1 VKKKIWANLLFTFY
15 PKIVIKLSKKDVWD
29 PGSKRH
35 QISRILNT
43 VSTVS
48 ASFMVLRQH
57 ISVQSSSSNSFCH
70 CVNIPD
76 PSDPKPIAS
85 RIRFFSWVQV
95 FNLSGIKFK
104 PIHV

>member
-43 VSTVS
+43 VSICIIYGS
-48 ASFMVLRQH
+48 EAAYFGAEQFL
-57 ISVQSSSSNSFCH
+57 
-70 CVNIPD
+70 
-76 PSDPKPIAS
+76 
-85 RIRFFSWVQV
+85 
-95 FNLSGIKFK
+95 
-104 PIHV
+104 